1 MKFFYA
7 VLLLVCHCSWSQT
20 DDRTQIDN
28 MITSWH
34 RAAAEAKF
42 DVYFSH
48 FTDNAV
54 FIGTDPTENWN
65 LKSFKEFSNPF
76 FDRGRAW
83 NFRSIERNIYLSDD
97 GKTAWFDEL
106 LDTRN
111 MKLCR
116 GSGVARKID
125 GSWKI
130 AHYVLS
136 MTIPNDN
143 TLEVVNNKSAF
154 DDALIKTLKSR

>member
-97 GKTAWFDEL
+97 GKT
-106 LDTRN
+106 
-111 MKLCR
+111 
-116 GSGVARKID
+116 
-125 GSWKI
+125 
-130 AHYVLS
+130 
-136 MTIPNDN
+136 
-143 TLEVVNNKSAF
+143 
-154 DDALIKTLKSR
+154 